1 MRRLGS
7 ELRQRK
13 HLKVIQD
20 LDAFPKVPESYQKTT
35 ASGGT
40 GCYAIMGYYTLQY
53 PRKPGRSSLD
63 IGVTLP
69 KWFVNS
75 IKCKH

>member
-13 HLKVIQD
+13 HLKVIQE

-40 GCYAIMGYYTLQY
+40 GYILTHVHFCFVQLIINIKQDCCTL
-53 PRKPGRSSLD
+53 KAGS
-63 IGVTLP
+63 
-69 KWFVNS
+69 
-75 IKCKH
+75 KCIH

>member
-13 HLKVIQD
+13 HLKVIQE
-20 LDAFPKVPESYQKTT
+20 LDAFPKVPESYQEST

-40 GCYAIMGYYTLQY
+40 GCY
-53 PRKPGRSSLD
+53 SL
-63 IGVTLP
+63 
-69 KWFVNS
+69 
-75 IKCKH
+75 C

>member
-1 MRRLGS
+1 MRQLGG

-13 HLKVIQD
+13 HLKVIQE

-40 GCYAIMGYYTLQY
+40 G
-53 PRKPGRSSLD
+53 
-63 IGVTLP
+63 
-69 KWFVNS
+69 
-75 IKCKH
+75 

>member
-13 HLKVIQD
+13 HLKVIQE

-40 GCYAIMGYYTLQY
+40 GCYNIYYDTWFALFLLVISY
-53 PRKPGRSSLD
+53 KADL
-63 IGVTLP
+63 GVL
-69 KWFVNS
+69 
-75 IKCKH
+75 KC

>member
-20 LDAFPKVPESYQKTT
+20 LDAFPKVPESYQETT

-40 GCYAIMGYYTLQY
+40 GFYSCILI
-53 PRKPGRSSLD
+53 KVVF
-63 IGVTLP
+63 ILP
-69 KWFVNS
+69 LF
-75 IKCKH
+75 CFFF

>member
-1 MRRLGS
+1 MLNNLKYIVTNYPKFEMRRLGS

-13 HLKVIQD
+13 HLKVIQE

-40 GCYAIMGYYTLQY
+40 GQ
-53 PRKPGRSSLD
+53 
-63 IGVTLP
+63 
-69 KWFVNS
+69 
-75 IKCKH
+75 